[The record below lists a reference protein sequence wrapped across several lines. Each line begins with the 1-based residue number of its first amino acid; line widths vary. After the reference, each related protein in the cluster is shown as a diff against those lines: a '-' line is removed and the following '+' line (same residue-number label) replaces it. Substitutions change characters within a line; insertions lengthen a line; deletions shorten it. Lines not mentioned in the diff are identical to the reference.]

1 MELHPCALHAYACN
15 NMTQLPLNTNR
26 RKVVHNFRLTFYLL
40 TFTHGNRNRIH
51 MFDILVYLFETYYTP
66 QACPEA
72 DVLAHKLAAV
82 GFEHED
88 INDALGWLHGLA
100 ETSEQ
105 CGQLAQNP
113 QGDSRRVFTEHEYQ
127 SLGTHAIGF
136 NTLLENSGVLPTAL
150 RDILIERAEATHE
163 SPISLAKIKI
173 IALMVLWSQ
182 EAEVDHLVFE
192 ELLADDHTRLSH

>member
-1 MELHPCALHAYACN
+1 
-15 NMTQLPLNTNR
+15 
-26 RKVVHNFRLTFYLL
+26 
-40 TFTHGNRNRIH
+40 

-100 ETSEQ
+100 QTTEQ
-105 CGQLAQNP
+105 CGPLANHPHSKQ
-113 QGDSRRVFTEHEYQ
+113 SLRVYTDDEYQ
-127 SLGTHAIGF
+127 ALGSEAIGF
-136 NTLLENSGVLPTAL
+136 ILFLEGSGVLPPAL
-150 RDILIERAEATHE
+150 REILIERAQAAQEA
-163 SPISLAKIKI
+163 PISLSKLKI

-192 ELLADDHTRLSH
+192 ELLADDPVRLFH

>member
-1 MELHPCALHAYACN
+1 
-15 NMTQLPLNTNR
+15 
-26 RKVVHNFRLTFYLL
+26 
-40 TFTHGNRNRIH
+40 

-88 INDALGWLHGLA
+88 INEALGWLHGLA
-100 ETSEQ
+100 ETTEQ

-113 QGDSRRVFTEHEYQ
+113 QGDSRRVFTDHEYQ
-127 SLGTHAIGF
+127 TLGTQAIGF
-136 NTLLENSGVLPTAL
+136 ITFLENSGVLPTVL
-150 RDILIERAEATHE
+150 REILIERAQATNE

-192 ELLADDHTRLSH
+192 ELLADDQTRLSH

>member
-1 MELHPCALHAYACN
+1 
-15 NMTQLPLNTNR
+15 
-26 RKVVHNFRLTFYLL
+26 
-40 TFTHGNRNRIH
+40 

-88 INDALGWLHGLA
+88 IDEALGWLHGLA
-100 ETSEQ
+100 QTTEQ

-113 QGDSRRVFTEHEYQ
+113 QGDSRRVYTEHEYQ
-127 SLGTHAIGF
+127 TLGTEAIGF
-136 NTLLENSGVLPTAL
+136 ISFLENSGVLPTVL
-150 RDILIERAEATHE
+150 REILIERAEATHE
-163 SPISLAKIKI
+163 SPISLDKIKI

-192 ELLADDHTRLSH
+192 ELLADDRSRLSH

>member
-1 MELHPCALHAYACN
+1 
-15 NMTQLPLNTNR
+15 
-26 RKVVHNFRLTFYLL
+26 
-40 TFTHGNRNRIH
+40 
-51 MFDILVYLFETYYTP
+51 MFDILVYLLETYYTP

-100 ETSEQ
+100 QTTER
-105 CGQLAQNP
+105 CGELAKNP
-113 QGDSRRVFTEHEYQ
+113 QVDSRRVFTHYEYQ
-127 SLGTHAIGF
+127 TLGTEAIGF
-136 NTLLENSGVLPTAL
+136 ITFLENSGVLPTAL
-150 RDILIERAEATHE
+150 REILIERAQATTE
-163 SPISLAKIKI
+163 SPISLEKIKI

-192 ELLADDHTRLSH
+192 ELLADDSKRLSH

>member
-1 MELHPCALHAYACN
+1 
-15 NMTQLPLNTNR
+15 
-26 RKVVHNFRLTFYLL
+26 
-40 TFTHGNRNRIH
+40 

-100 ETSEQ
+100 QTTEQ
-105 CGQLAQNP
+105 CGELAKSP
-113 QGDSRRVFTEHEYQ
+113 HGDSRRIFTHDEYQ
-127 SLGTHAIGF
+127 TLGTEAIGF
-136 NTLLENSGVLPTAL
+136 ITFLENSGVLPTAL
-150 RDILIERAEATHE
+150 REILIERAQATTE
-163 SPISLAKIKI
+163 SPMSLEKIKI

-192 ELLADDHTRLSH
+192 ELLTDDSTRLSH